1 MDTESQNPP
10 QPPTPR
16 LGTIPGFS
24 QPKTLPI
31 DPLPEGSII
40 TGTPSQ
46 TPDLEN
52 RDPYLEPENESTD
65 DDPSPR
71 TRISTSRKPGGDPV
85 MVAQVLGGLLLLLTG
100 TLAVLASRQG
110 KTFRQPTPR
119 QRDDIA
125 EPLARIAVRHL
136 PLEALGPDLADAT
149 AAAVSVH
156 SYVMAGPLTAK
167 QTAARSAGEF
177 SDLNQEQP

>member
-1 MDTESQNPP
+1 MDTEPQNPP
-10 QPPTPR
+10 ETQKR

-31 DPLPEGSII
+31 DPLPPGSII
-40 TGTPSQ
+40 TETQSP

-52 RDPYLEPENESTD
+52 PSRFLELENESMD

-71 TRISTSRKPGGDPV
+71 TRISTSRKPGGDPR

-100 TLAVLASRQG
+100 TLAMLASRQG
-110 KTFRQPTPR
+110 KSFRQPTPQ

-125 EPLARIAVRHL
+125 DPLARIAVRHL

-156 SYVMAGPLTAK
+156 SYVMDGPLIAK
-167 QTAARSAGEF
+167 HNAARTAGEF
-177 SDLNQEQP
+177 SDLNQEQS